1 MVALVGAGKVP
12 TNHFF
17 AHPPT
22 AKRPHSLSLAT
33 HLLSKLCFEECRPI
47 NSYLNWT
54 ETVCGWEGSEKMWED
69 CLKSIFPFLVITKVS
84 NFFTKC
90 LHQGSIRM
98 FMEGVD
104 NVHRTF
110 SAAPL
115 APPCADNVLSF
126 L

>member
-1 MVALVGAGKVP
+1 MLVGGVRKDVGRLSKVP
-12 TNHFF
+12 
-17 AHPPT
+17 
-22 AKRPHSLSLAT
+22 
-33 HLLSKLCFEECRPI
+33 
-47 NSYLNWT
+47 
-54 ETVCGWEGSEKMWED
+54 
-69 CLKSIFPFLVITKVS
+69 FLGITKVS

-98 FMEGVD
+98 YMEGVD